1 MDLLTLALIVLCG
14 LALLGAAEM
23 ARARR
28 IRIRHPRPGTLY
40 VVQDLASPNLYKV
53 GITHRTAKARKAE
66 IRRTMA
72 EGELREILR
81 LYIPHVRDVEAE
93 AHRRLRRR
101 QTRLPGRG
109 REWFRSN
116 GHGPI
121 LAEIAAAVRD
131 VRRHARRW
139 RPDAPISVHLYGRPL
154 PQDALF
160 SGRFE
165 RSETP

>member
-1 MDLLTLALIVLCG
+1 LDLLTLALIVLCG
-14 LALLGAAEM
+14 LALLGVAEM

-28 IRIRHPRPGTLY
+28 IQIRHPRPGTLY

-72 EGELREILR
+72 KSELREILR

-101 QTRLPGRG
+101 QIRLPGRG

-131 VRRHARRW
+131 VQRHARRW
-139 RPDAPISVHLYGRPL
+139 RPDAPISIYLYGRPL
-154 PQDALF
+154 PQDVFL

-165 RSETP
+165 QSETP

>member
-1 MDLLTLALIVLCG
+1 MDLLTLALVALCG
-14 LALLGAAEM
+14 LALLGAAEI

-40 VVQDLASPNLYKV
+40 VVQDLARPDLFKV

-72 EGELREILR
+72 EGDLREILR
-81 LYIPHVRDVEAE
+81 LEIPHVRDVERE

-101 QTRLPGRG
+101 QARLPGRG
-109 REWFRSN
+109 REWFRAD
-116 GHGPI
+116 GHAPI
-121 LAEIAAAVRD
+121 LAEVSRAARD

-139 RPDAPISVHLYGRPL
+139 RPDAPVRVHLHGRPL
-154 PQDALF
+154 PPDALLD
-160 SGRFE
+160 GRLDAAGP
-165 RSETP
+165 T